1 MMEFSLPNYLY
12 ACFSLWQW
20 WERAVVVS
28 VLAAVAVKV
37 GDAVALVRVAAVAD
51 DEAERVVLARVRA
64 APLQLHAARRTGES
78 CEGEVKGRISKVVF
92 KVSHQVEKDVSS
104 TLLQ

>member
-12 ACFSLWQW
+12 ACFSLGQRWQ
-20 WERAVVVS
+20 RAVVVS

-78 CEGEVKGRISKVVF
+78 CEGGRGQRPHF
-92 KVSHQVEKDVSS
+92 KSGFQSVTSG
-104 TLLQ
+104 

>member
-20 WERAVVVS
+20 WQRAVVVS

-78 CEGEVKGRISKVVF
+78 CEGGRGQRPHF
-92 KVSHQVEKDVSS
+92 KSGFQSVTSG
-104 TLLQ
+104 

>member
-1 MMEFSLPNYLY
+1 M
-12 ACFSLWQW
+12 
-20 WERAVVVS
+20 
-28 VLAAVAVKV
+28 KV
-37 GDAVALVRVAAVAD
+37 GDAVALVRVAAAAAVD

-104 TLLQ
+104 TLLQKVPLDFHGSTTTRETLRKLMPKPLLEFD